1 MLINDINVRL
11 GEIDAELEAL
21 ATLTDPT
28 DEDAARSEALLL
40 EAEEMRQARIQ
51 AKERQD
57 RITAAHAA
65 ARAEGREVTGNSFQ
79 HMKKADPFDADL
91 RHTEDGE
98 ARDLARSILDRSE
111 AHHLDA
117 DQKAQVELRVGT
129 LNPGVSRVVVSGS
142 RPAYRS
148 AFAKYISGREARM
161 TNEERRAVEEFEMH
175 YRAAGLADASG
186 GYAVPPLLDPSVILT
201 NNGSANPMR
210 QVARI
215 VTGTDDTW
223 RGVSSAGI
231 TAGWDSQGIEV
242 SDNTPTLVQ
251 PTVTAWKAQ
260 AFVPF
265 SVEIEGDWVG
275 LSAEMAMMF
284 ADAKD
289 NLETTAFATGTGNS
303 AFQPTGILTALFNDS
318 VTASTTVTVTTD
330 GQFGAVDVRA
340 AFGALGARFRRNA
353 SWMASIDVQNEIRGF
368 DTSGGLSNQTV
379 DLTAPYSF
387 ALLGKPVYE
396 NSGFPDFTGTT
407 GVANILAVGDFQ
419 NYVIFDRVGSR
430 VEFIPHLMGSTGPK
444 GQRGLWFWW
453 RTGGNSVNS
462 KAFKLL
468 RNL

>member
-1 MLINDINVRL
+1 MLIDNINARL

-21 ATLTDPT
+21 ASLVDPT
-28 DEDAARSEALLL
+28 DEDAARAEALTI
-40 EAEEMRQARIQ
+40 EAEERRNER
-51 AKERQD
+51 KE
-57 RITAAHAA
+57 AL
-65 ARAEGREVTGNSFQ
+65 ARAERITEAHNKAKTEGREIAGASFQ
-79 HMKKADPFDADL
+79 HMQRVDAYATDL
-91 RHTEDGE
+91 RSLDDGQVRS
-98 ARDLARSILDRSE
+98 AALSILERSE
-111 AHHLDA
+111 ARHLD
-117 DQKAQVELRVGT
+117 DGQLTKVERTTEVLD
-129 LNPGVSRVVVSGS
+129 SRFSRLLVSGS
-142 RPAYRS
+142 RPEYRS
-148 AFAKYISGREARM
+148 AFAKYIGGREGLL
-161 TNEERRAVEEFEMH
+161 TNDERRAVAEVDAQ
-175 YRAAGLADASG
+175 YRAAGLADGSG
-186 GYAVPPLLDPSVILT
+186 GYAVPPLLDPSIILT
-201 NNGSANPMR
+201 SVGSTNPMR

-231 TAGWDSQGIEV
+231 TAAWDSQAVEV
-242 SDNTPTLVQ
+242 SDNAPTLAQ

-275 LSAEMAMMF
+275 MSSEMAMLF

-289 NLETTAFATGTGNS
+289 TLETTAFATGTGNA

-340 AFGALGARFRRNA
+340 AFGALGPRYRANA
-353 SWMASIDVQNEIRGF
+353 SWMASVDVQNEIRGF
-368 DTSGGLSNQTV
+368 DTTGGLSNQTV

-407 GVANILAVGDFQ
+407 GVANILAVGDFR
-419 NYVIFDRVGSR
+419 NYVVFDRVGSR
-430 VEFIPHLMGSTGPK
+430 VEFVPHLLGNTGPT